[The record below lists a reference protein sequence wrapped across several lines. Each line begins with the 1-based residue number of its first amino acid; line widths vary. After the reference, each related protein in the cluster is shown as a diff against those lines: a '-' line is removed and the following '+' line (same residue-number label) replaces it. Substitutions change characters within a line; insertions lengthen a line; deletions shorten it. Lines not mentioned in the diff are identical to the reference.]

1 MVDVVY
7 SSNDL
12 TVVGGPSSI
21 NVNVSSGSR
30 GIRGSRIYS
39 VSADPRT
46 LTTQELPSDLL
57 EYDLAIVVDSDTQD
71 AFSIYQK
78 TGTSPQDWE
87 PLPPLALNVFST
99 KTSIAFNEFGIA
111 LAAIPVSVIF
121 DLEDYSVDKFVVQYQ
136 LEDTNE
142 GGNTYPVSSSISLS
156 VVPDLENNIQNLVAV
171 IKAVEFSGTAWVPVT
186 SSLRTIHAFI
196 TVI

>member
-7 SSNDL
+7 SSDDL

-39 VSADPRT
+39 ISADPRT

-57 EYDLAIVVDSDTQD
+57 EYDLAIVVDADTQD
-71 AFSIYQK
+71 AFAIYQK

-99 KTSIAFNEFGIA
+99 KTAIAFNEFGIA
-111 LAAIPVSVIF
+111 IAPIPVSLIF

-171 IKAVEFSGTAWVPVT
+171 IKAVEFNGTSWVPIT
-186 SSLRTIHAFI
+186 SALRTIHAFI